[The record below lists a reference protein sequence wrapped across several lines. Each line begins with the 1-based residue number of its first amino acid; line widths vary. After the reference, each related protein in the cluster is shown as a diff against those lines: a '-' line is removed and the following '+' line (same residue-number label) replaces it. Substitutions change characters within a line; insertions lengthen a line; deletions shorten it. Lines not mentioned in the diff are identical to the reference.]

1 MRSRSSRVRQSVA
14 SRVDE
19 AVWTSHATTP
29 PGRRARCGRAA
40 ARWLSGRGARR
51 LHYRGHALFPG
62 LLDCDRRDGRLLGA
76 RGAGDRYHHGRAQRP
91 RGKFEFSLDA
101 PWRLEPHFRPGHPL
115 EPEYDPVPIEI
126 SIFDEDQWHY
136 DPVVIEPDGGVPI
149 GDGAYV
155 YDGC

>member
-1 MRSRSSRVRQSVA
+1 MRYSLACSTA
-14 SRVDE
+14 I
-19 AVWTSHATTP
+19 
-29 PGRRARCGRAA
+29 AA
-40 ARWLSGRGARR
+40 MAACSA
-51 LHYRGHALFPG
+51 PE
-62 LLDCDRRDGRLLGA
+62 
-76 RGAGDRYHHGRAQRP
+76 GAGDRYHHGRAQRP